1 VVGGNHFAFFRAY
14 SWYDGGWS
22 NLDIFPDLA
31 NSEWEGYTVRRLLVT
46 AGLALVIAASCWA
59 AGKASKDSPAA
70 AKTRKKLKQKL
81 SVEFSETPLRDAMD
95 ALKREFDNKLSF
107 KFVDG
112 ISKNQPITYSAKDK
126 PLEEILDKML
136 TKLRLGYVV
145 ISAPKASDR
154 NNRIDGWIMIKRGK
168 ERGYAIGEEPGKDK
182 QAKDTG
188 DEDNPPKDKK
198 KKDKKGKD
206 KKSTDKKKDGEDNKK
221 DKEQADPDKEEKDAA
236 AKLKLAKMFESDGLK
251 KSAITRYKDIIKQFP
266 NTEAAKEARARLKK
280 LEK

>member
-1 VVGGNHFAFFRAY
+1 
-14 SWYDGGWS
+14 
-22 NLDIFPDLA
+22 
-31 NSEWEGYTVRRLLVT
+31 
-46 AGLALVIAASCWA
+46 
-59 AGKASKDSPAA
+59 
-70 AKTRKKLKQKL
+70 
-81 SVEFSETPLRDAMD
+81 
-95 ALKREFDNKLSF
+95 
-107 KFVDG
+107 
-112 ISKNQPITYSAKDK
+112 
-126 PLEEILDKML
+126 ML